1 MSALSAKTSRRPDAR
16 THTLSRFGAIG
27 ILQAIV
33 IALWVFPSDYV
44 NRTLGGMGYVAGLI
58 AMLGCLVWVGASI
71 LGLHDPRRY
80 SYPTRGVLA
89 AFWIVSLASYAVI
102 DLGTLDH
109 TQLLGSERWFMQLA
123 AMTGIFALAA
133 EGLHSLLDIKRVL
146 RATCLGAT
154 FCAFVAA
161 LQYQL
166 SYDLPVTYMRF
177 LPGFRLNVVPGV
189 TIISRNGL
197 NRVTGTTI
205 HPIEL
210 GVTAGMLLPLA
221 IWLAIYDTE
230 QSMRRRVIP
239 VIALLI
245 AIAVSVSRSADIA
258 VALSMAVLIVLM
270 PVRQRL
276 ATLAAVPVAIAGAF
290 MTAHGLIGT
299 LVTFFGLG
307 SRDSSIA
314 HRTNTYPYVEALV
327 RQHPFLGTGG
337 GTYDPVSQ
345 WHILDNQ
352 YLSSAVELGVIGAA
366 VLLLL
371 FVVPLVSAFVA
382 RRRTKD
388 EELRLLL
395 AALGGAV
402 LAAGVCSA
410 TFDSFSFPV
419 FYCTF
424 ALVIGLVGAA
434 WRLVHAESTT
444 AARSP
449 RRRRGVW
456 SRSGVDEAR
465 SP

>member
-1 MSALSAKTSRRPDAR
+1 MSALSTKTSRRHGAR
-16 THTLSRFGAIG
+16 ADTLSRFGAIG
-27 ILQAIV
+27 ILRAFV

-58 AMLGCLVWVGASI
+58 AMLACIVWVGASV

-80 SYPTRGVLA
+80 RYPIRGVLA

-102 DLGTLDH
+102 DLGDLDR

-123 AMTGIFALAA
+123 AMTGIFTLAA
-133 EGLHSLLDIKRVL
+133 EGLNSLSDVKRVL
-146 RATCLGAT
+146 RATLWGAT

-166 SYDLPVTYMRF
+166 SYDLPATYMRF
-177 LPGFRLNVVPGV
+177 LAGFKLNVIPGV
-189 TIISRNGL
+189 TIISRDGL

-221 IWLAIYDTE
+221 VWMLIYDTE
-230 QSMRRRVIP
+230 QSRRRRVIP
-239 VIALLI
+239 VLALLI
-245 AIAVSVSRSADIA
+245 CIAVSVSRSAVIA

-276 ATLAAVPVAIAGAF
+276 PTLAAVPVAISGAF

-307 SRDSSIA
+307 SKDSSIT
-314 HRTNTYPYVEALV
+314 HRTNTYGYVESLIK
-327 RQHPFLGTGG
+327 QKPLLGTGG

-352 YLSSAVELGVIGAA
+352 YLHTAAELGVIGAA

-371 FVVPLVSAFVA
+371 FVVPMVSAFVA
-382 RRRTKD
+382 RKRTKD
-388 EELRLLL
+388 DELRLLL
-395 AALGGAV
+395 AALGGAT

-410 TFDSFSFPV
+410 TFDSFAFPV

-424 ALVIGLVGAA
+424 ALVIGLIGAA
-434 WRLVHAESTT
+434 WRIVHDGSRTALPVAAMPPKPLVAV
-444 AARSP
+444 
-449 RRRRGVW
+449 GVY
-456 SRSGVDEAR
+456 EAGA
-465 SP
+465 P